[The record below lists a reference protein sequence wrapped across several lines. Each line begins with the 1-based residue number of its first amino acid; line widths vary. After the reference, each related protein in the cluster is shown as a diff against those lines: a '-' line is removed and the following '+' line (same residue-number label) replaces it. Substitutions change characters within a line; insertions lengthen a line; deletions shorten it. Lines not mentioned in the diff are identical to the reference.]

1 METSAWKNHF
11 NFVWPL
17 TFDEQDICHFRFF
30 SKAITQIKI
39 LWKFEI
45 GDLVFSWKKLMN
57 SSPVPVSD
65 ANCLR
70 MLSRWERTSKVSS
83 ENAQYIIN
91 FDYLLTYIGHS
102 LDQGQSEY
110 WTVLLPW
117 PYWFYS
123 IIWIVRC
130 NLSVVISSS
139 TPKPY
144 IRAVARSENQ
154 GGLVVLCWA

>member
-91 FDYLLTYIGHS
+91 FDYIEHS
-102 LDQGQSEY
+102 LDHGQSEY
-110 WTVLLPW
+110 WTVLPAPW
-117 PYWFYS
+117 PYWVWSSGGKIQSNYISNGTPQLMWFPL
-123 IIWIVRC
+123 C
-130 NLSVVISSS
+130 NKVFFF
-139 TPKPY
+139 
-144 IRAVARSENQ
+144 
-154 GGLVVLCWA
+154 GLVSGGIHVRGCP

>member
-1 METSAWKNHF
+1 MSLISSKNEQKQVDLRFHSSKAEYVSSFFLVEMSAWKNHF

-91 FDYLLTYIGHS
+91 FDYLHRAFIRSRT
-102 LDQGQSEY
+102 
-110 WTVLLPW
+110 
-117 PYWFYS
+117 
-123 IIWIVRC
+123 IWI
-130 NLSVVISSS
+130 LDSSAPL
-139 TPKPY
+139 TILILFY
-144 IRAVARSENQ
+144 YLN
-154 GGLVVLCWA
+154 C